1 VQIFTLLSFL
11 ATTFV
16 LLGVGVRMLW
26 VAAHTRRAPECSF
39 GITCV
44 GGALGGV
51 GLVLAGGRL
60 TGVQGPFWLWA
71 AALFSMALGMAALY
85 VGVWRIY
92 RPGTRW
98 GLLLA
103 VGGIL
108 LALVATLLRTLPGE
122 IAEPHTPSPGLL
134 LFRLTGLGAYTWA
147 AVEALRYWGMM
158 RRRRALGLA
167 EPLVTQQFLLWGVA
181 ATAAALN
188 TPLLLSAAYVLS
200 APLVELPHI
209 FLPLQVNM
217 LISSFGLW
225 FAFFPPAF
233 YRRRF
238 ESGAVAS

>member
-26 VAAHTRRAPECSF
+26 VAAHTRRVPECSF
-39 GITCV
+39 GITLV

-51 GLVLAGGRL
+51 GLVFAGGRL
-60 TGVQGPFWLWA
+60 TGEQGPFWLWA
-71 AALFSMALGMAALY
+71 AALFSMALGMSALY

-108 LALVATLLRTLPGE
+108 LALAAMLMRTLPGE

-134 LFRLTGLGAYTWA
+134 LFRLAGLGAYAWA
-147 AVEALRYWGMM
+147 AVEASRYWGMM
-158 RRRRALGLA
+158 RRRCALGLA

-188 TPLLLSAAYVLS
+188 TPLLLSAAYVLH
-200 APLVELPHI
+200 APLVELPYI
-209 FLPLQVNM
+209 FLPLQINM

-238 ESGAVAS
+238 ESGAVVS